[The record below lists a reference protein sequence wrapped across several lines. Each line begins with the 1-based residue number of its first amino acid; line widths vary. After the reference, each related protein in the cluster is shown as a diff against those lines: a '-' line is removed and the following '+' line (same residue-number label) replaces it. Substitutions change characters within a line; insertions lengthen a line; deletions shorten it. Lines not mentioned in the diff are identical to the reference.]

1 MNIVGYQPIKTLY
14 SPAYSTFY
22 FHNENFYKDTC
33 KIDHVKTGLNYPV
46 NVMFIYLW
54 VNRRPLTA
62 LSLAR
67 ALLFPGLNSGESA
80 TDFALV
86 SALGGQ
92 DRLLL
97 LAK

>member
-1 MNIVGYQPIKTLY
+1 M
-14 SPAYSTFY
+14 
-22 FHNENFYKDTC
+22 
-33 KIDHVKTGLNYPV
+33 KTGLNYPV
-46 NVMFIYLW
+46 NVMLRYLC

-67 ALLFPGLNSGESA
+67 ALFFPGFNSGDSV